1 MADSGTSIAEQ
12 IKAYLG
18 MENNPVGVKICVE
31 DVPEGKRPAEKMT
44 FCQVVAAA
52 LKGEELVLTP
62 DELNCTS
69 AELALG
75 FREPKYANVEP
86 RIKRNVKAVLVGPI
100 EGADVVLFVLDS
112 RQTMTMAILFG
123 GLKAEFKGEMAFCG
137 EAVAKVFE
145 SGEAN
150 VSFLCNGSRNNAGYT
165 ESQVVLGLPYERFLE
180 LPQKMGK
187 FSSLGRGLKAGASLF
202 LRRL

>member
-1 MADSGTSIAEQ
+1 MGENGTAIAEQ
-12 IKAYLG
+12 IKSYLG
-18 MENNPVGVKICVE
+18 MEHNVVGVKICVD
-31 DVPEGKRPAEKMT
+31 DVPEGERPADKMT
-44 FCQVVAAA
+44 FCQIVAEAM
-52 LKGEELVLTP
+52 KGRQLVLTP
-62 DELNCTS
+62 DELSCTS

-86 RIKRNVKAVLVGPI
+86 RIKRNVKAVKVGPV

-112 RQTMTMAILFG
+112 KQTMTMAILFG

-187 FSSLGRGLKAGASLF
+187 FSSLGRGLKAQASF
-202 LRRL
+202 ILRRL